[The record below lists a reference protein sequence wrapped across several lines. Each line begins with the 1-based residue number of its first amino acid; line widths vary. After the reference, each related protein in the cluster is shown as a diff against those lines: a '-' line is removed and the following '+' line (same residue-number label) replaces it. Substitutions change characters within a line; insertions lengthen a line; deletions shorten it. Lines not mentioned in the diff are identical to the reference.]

1 MQFRQLEYFA
11 AVARERHFARA
22 AEACYVSQPAL
33 SASIAKLER
42 QLGVTLINR
51 DHNFEGLTAEGERL
65 AVWARR
71 ILAEKDG
78 FKTELAAV
86 QSGISGTLRLGVEP
100 TASTSVAQPVAAF
113 CAAHPLA
120 RVRVE
125 SRLSASELRRR
136 LREFKLDA
144 AIAHFD
150 DDDDAGLHI
159 VPLYEERY
167 VVVAS
172 DERLIPRNA
181 AMTWA
186 DAAQMPLALLK
197 SDMRIRQIIDKA
209 FAQAGVQPKPQI
221 ETDSCASLYALCWGR
236 RMGHD
241 CAADLVTCDAGGRH
255 YEHRPVG
262 RTGHPG
268 TDGHRHQRDNPR
280 IHRGPGLHRC
290 SKDLGC
296 Q

>member
-1 MQFRQLEYFA
+1 MQFRQLEYFV

-100 TASTSVAQPVAAF
+100 TASTSLAQPVAAF

-136 LREFKLDA
+136 LREFELDA

-150 DDDDAGLHI
+150 DDDDAGLHF

-186 DAAQMPLALLK
+186 DAAQMPLA
-197 SDMRIRQIIDKA
+197 
-209 FAQAGVQPKPQI
+209 
-221 ETDSCASLYALCWGR
+221 C
-236 RMGHD
+236 
-241 CAADLVTCDAGGRH
+241 
-255 YEHRPVG
+255 
-262 RTGHPG
+262 
-268 TDGHRHQRDNPR
+268 
-280 IHRGPGLHRC
+280 
-290 SKDLGC
+290 
-296 Q
+296 